1 MLAPI
6 FHPSHGG
13 GLASLRPKGQRIS
26 SLRSPSLLQG
36 DSLPMLYMGSPPNPG
51 GDTGQDMMLSPR
63 ASASPYLPLSWLAG
77 WGPF

>member
-36 DSLPMLYMGSPPNPG
+36 DSLPPMLYMVSPKP
-51 GDTGQDMMLSPR
+51 QMLSPR
-63 ASASPYLPLSWLAG
+63 ASASPYLL
-77 WGPF
+77 